1 MVMTCW
7 WIAPSVG
14 LIIKR
19 CSSAVPSLAVKQSEG
34 GGASKL
40 YIADKQ
46 TGAGVRDQPQVSRDL
61 LAQTSSLMA
70 GPMTRGLSSFIWRSS
85 SLALT
90 SRPLVVRPVVVSARR
105 SLGDESGIS
114 GRQESFTKQ
123 GSYEGH
129 GKTSVSILNEDCEGI
144 NMIDSFAQD
153 GFRLSDDTKILGPC
167 VIFPTAVL
175 GKAICTH
182 VILLLRSV
190 VSANLISSRICLG
203 WRIRGVED
211 INEDSLSLFT
221 LLDPRLISSDSFGD
235 GSVLIFSSSS

>member
-1 MVMTCW
+1 MNSPRRLKAEGTCTF
-7 WIAPSVG
+7 S
-14 LIIKR
+14 
-19 CSSAVPSLAVKQSEG
+19 Q
-34 GGASKL
+34 
-40 YIADKQ
+40 
-46 TGAGVRDQPQVSRDL
+46 
-61 LAQTSSLMA
+61 MA

-85 SLALT
+85 TFALT
-90 SRPLVVRPVVVSARR
+90 SRPLVIKPVRPSVVISARR

-175 GKAICTH
+175 GIAICTVH
-182 VILLLRSV
+182 IMYLLS
-190 VSANLISSRICLG
+190 C
-203 WRIRGVED
+203 
-211 INEDSLSLFT
+211 F
-221 LLDPRLISSDSFGD
+221 
-235 GSVLIFSSSS
+235 VLATF

>member
-1 MVMTCW
+1 MRGPLVHSPTP
-7 WIAPSVG
+7 WINQPTWLEVSARTLSV
-14 LIIKR
+14 
-19 CSSAVPSLAVKQSEG
+19 
-34 GGASKL
+34 
-40 YIADKQ
+40 
-46 TGAGVRDQPQVSRDL
+46 
-61 LAQTSSLMA
+61 MA

-85 SLALT
+85 FALT
-90 SRPLVVRPVVVSARR
+90 ARPLVIKPFRPSVVISARR

-175 GKAICTH
+175 GNAICT
-182 VILLLRSV
+182 VYTIIFLNCV
-190 VSANLISSRICLG
+190 VLAK
-203 WRIRGVED
+203 
-211 INEDSLSLFT
+211 F
-221 LLDPRLISSDSFGD
+221 
-235 GSVLIFSSSS
+235 

>member
-1 MVMTCW
+1 MRGPLVHSPTP
-7 WIAPSVG
+7 WINQPTWLEVSASTLSV
-14 LIIKR
+14 
-19 CSSAVPSLAVKQSEG
+19 
-34 GGASKL
+34 
-40 YIADKQ
+40 
-46 TGAGVRDQPQVSRDL
+46 
-61 LAQTSSLMA
+61 MA

-85 SLALT
+85 FALT
-90 SRPLVVRPVVVSARR
+90 ARPLVIKPFRPSVVISARR

-175 GKAICTH
+175 GNTICTVTVQCTH
-182 VILLLRSV
+182 IIFLNCV
-190 VSANLISSRICLG
+190 VLAK
-203 WRIRGVED
+203 
-211 INEDSLSLFT
+211 F
-221 LLDPRLISSDSFGD
+221 
-235 GSVLIFSSSS
+235 